1 MTDRLRHGSV
11 VSLRTLSIK
20 RKLML
25 ITMSTSTVALLLA
38 SAGLVVYDLVAFRSQ
53 MSDDLMTQAEIVGA
67 NSMAALAFRDGSAA
81 REILSALKAR
91 ESIVA
96 AALYAPDGALV
107 ADYRR
112 DKSAARAV
120 PPRPDESG
128 SRFEDN
134 YLHVFH
140 RIELHGQILGTVYVE
155 SDMRQWHE
163 RFKSYTG
170 IIAVLMLGAA
180 LAALLLSSW
189 LQRMIS
195 RPILGLQETMRS
207 VSAQHS
213 FALRAVKSND
223 DEVGSLI
230 DGFNAMLAE
239 IQTRDSAL
247 QGVNDN
253 LTARTRELEGEVTE
267 RLRAQE
273 ELKTLNATL
282 ELRVAER
289 SAAAEQRALQLARSE
304 KAHQKQSRILQSILD
319 SMSDGV
325 IVADET
331 GSLILVNPA
340 AETMLRHDGE
350 PAPLGQWA
358 DRYGLYLP
366 DTVTLYPMDR
376 FPLMQAVRGEEVADV
391 EVFAR
396 EPGREE
402 GRWLSVNATPLKD
415 EDGVLHNGVAIFHDI
430 TARKN
435 AAEELLNAKN
445 AAEAANRAKSQFLA
459 SMSHELR
466 TPLNAIIGYSEMLQ
480 EQAQELNHP
489 EAIPDLRRIHSAGKH
504 LQSLIDDILDLS
516 KIEAGKME
524 LFIETFDLQTMV
536 RDVVT
541 TIQPLVA
548 RNHNSL
554 DVTYADDLGSMRADL
569 TKVRQILFNLLS
581 NASKFTERGHI
592 TLAVDRRADWVHFHV
607 ADTGIGMSPE
617 QMKKLF
623 QDFTQVDASTTRKYG
638 GTGLGLAISQRFCRM
653 MGGEITAQSS
663 LGAGARFECR
673 MPATVVTLPSDPP
686 TVSGASALDRPAAD
700 GTSRRPVLVIDDDP
714 LVHDMLTRL
723 LAKEG
728 LQVVSAFNGA
738 DGLRLA
744 ETLRPAAITLDV
756 IMPELDGWAV
766 LTTLKGNPDLADI
779 PIIVVTITDDKNMGY
794 ALGAADYLTKP
805 VEPAR
810 LTALLKKYASAAQR
824 TSVLV
829 VDDDPDMRDIASR
842 LLTKSGWEVHVAE
855 NGRVALDQL
864 ARHTP
869 TLIVLDLMMPEVD
882 GFDFLLAMRR
892 QPAWQAIPVVV
903 VTAKEITDE
912 DRHRLNGSVQRIL
925 QKRGTHRDDLLTAVK
940 DQVTAS
946 LQALQAR

>member
-1 MTDRLRHGSV
+1 MLRHGSV

-81 REILSALKAR
+81 REILSALNAR

-107 ADYRR
+107 AAYRR

-180 LAALLLSSW
+180 LVALLLSSW

-207 VSAQHS
+207 VSAQQS

-673 MPATVVTLPSDPP
+673 MPATVVSLPSDPP
-686 TVSGASALDRPAAD
+686 TVSGVSALDRPAAD
-700 GTSRRPVLVIDDDP
+700 GPARRPVLVIDDDP

-829 VDDDPDMRDIASR
+829 VDDDPDMRDITSR